1 MELYHALATDG
12 IEILTDSQLAD
23 GGNNTAL
30 EALQALQYEG
40 TKAEIAQGFKEQGN
54 EMVKAKMWRDA
65 KEFYTKG
72 IVVLTAKGADDKW
85 EKGED
90 PELQAKKERELEEQ
104 IYVNRA
110 LCHLE
115 LSTRQLV
122 PIWMLSLTKRT
133 RELPLHHS
141 GLCSCPPSQ
150 LL

>member
-1 MELYHALATDG
+1 VTARIG
-12 IEILTDSQLAD
+12 GLTDSQLAD

-72 IVVLTAKGADDKW
+72 IAVLTAKAADDKW

-90 PELQAKKERELEEQ
+90 AELEAKKEKQLEEQ

-110 LCHLE
+110 LCNLE
-115 LSTRQLV
+115 LSRRQVV
-122 PIWMLSLTKRT
+122 PIWIL
-133 RELPLHHS
+133 
-141 GLCSCPPSQ
+141 
-150 LL
+150 